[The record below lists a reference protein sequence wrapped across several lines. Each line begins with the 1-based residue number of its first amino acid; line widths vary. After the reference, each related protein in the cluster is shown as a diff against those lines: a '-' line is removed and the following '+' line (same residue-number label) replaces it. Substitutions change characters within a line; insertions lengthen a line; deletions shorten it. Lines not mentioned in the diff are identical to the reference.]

1 MISLASAAGILAA
14 IAHTASS
21 KCLLV
26 HLHGVPSYDGISLYE
41 DLTEHSREAVHAY
54 LRDKFAPVQESF
66 VAQLTSATTR
76 ANMTMPRAFPLWIQ
90 NTVILYDVEDTVEA
104 LVHEMNDIATVVE
117 DGIVHLPSMTSTSA
131 ASTPRLDD
139 MESSS
144 VQDNVKDLHA
154 DEAWSKGWTGTGVVI
169 ASIDS
174 GVRYTHNALRGSY
187 RGTQQRDGSVNHDYA
202 FWVPVSQNATALTP
216 DNADLVGHGTHTM
229 GSAVGSGG
237 IGIAPNATWIA
248 ARPFNWVFASGNVN
262 GFQCGSVMCPG
273 CLREAVAV
281 GALVGSKTL
290 WGGSGKGPS
299 PVGGMVKPDFVAPGV
314 AIRSASSLGDAK
326 FMRLT
331 GTSMATPHVSGAA
344 ALVLQ
349 AYDVDGESLPS
360 HDANWML
367 SGPSGYAAPADDHNA
382 VAA

>member
-1 MISLASAAGILAA
+1 MITFASAAGILVA

-54 LRDKFAPVQESF
+54 LRDKFAPAQASF
-66 VAQLTSATTR
+66 VAQLTSATAR

-90 NTVILYDVEDTVEA
+90 NTVILYDVQDTVEA
-104 LVHEMNDIATVVE
+104 LVHEMNGIATVVE
-117 DGIVHLPSMTSTSA
+117 DGIVHLPSMASTSA
-131 ASTPRLDD
+131 ASIPRLDD

-154 DEAWSKGWTGTGVVI
+154 DEV
-169 ASIDS
+169 
-174 GVRYTHNALRGSY
+174 
-187 RGTQQRDGSVNHDYA
+187 GTQQRDGSVNHDYA

-248 ARPFNWVFASGNVN
+248 ARPFNWVRETF
-262 GFQCGSVMCPG
+262 SVEFEFG
-273 CLREAVAV
+273 
-281 GALVGSKTL
+281 
-290 WGGSGKGPS
+290 
-299 PVGGMVKPDFVAPGV
+299 
-314 AIRSASSLGDAK
+314 I
-326 FMRLT
+326 
-331 GTSMATPHVSGAA
+331 
-344 ALVLQ
+344 
-349 AYDVDGESLPS
+349 
-360 HDANWML
+360 
-367 SGPSGYAAPADDHNA
+367 
-382 VAA
+382 

>member
-1 MISLASAAGILAA
+1 MISFASTTGILAA

-26 HLHGVPSYDGISLYE
+26 HLHGVPSHDGISLYE

-54 LRDKFAPVQESF
+54 LRDKFAPAQASF
-66 VAQLTSATTR
+66 VAQLTSATAR

-104 LVHEMNDIATVVE
+104 LVHKMNGIATVVE
-117 DGIVHLPSMTSTSA
+117 DGIVYLPSMTSTST
-131 ASTPRLDD
+131 ASIPRLDD

-248 ARPFNWVFASGNVN
+248 ARPFNWDGSAAQSDILLAGQWVMCPTTWQGTQAKCHLGADIVSNSFGADSSVHWMDHIVQAWRAAHILPVFASGNVN

-290 WGGSGKGPS
+290 WGGSGKG
-299 PVGGMVKPDFVAPGV
+299 M
-314 AIRSASSLGDAK
+314 
-326 FMRLT
+326 
-331 GTSMATPHVSGAA
+331 
-344 ALVLQ
+344 
-349 AYDVDGESLPS
+349 YD
-360 HDANWML
+360 M
-367 SGPSGYAAPADDHNA
+367 
-382 VAA
+382 

>member
-104 LVHEMNDIATVVE
+104 L
-117 DGIVHLPSMTSTSA
+117 
-131 ASTPRLDD
+131 
-139 MESSS
+139 
-144 VQDNVKDLHA
+144 
-154 DEAWSKGWTGTGVVI
+154 AWSKGWTGTGVVI

-174 GVRYTHNALRGSY
+174 GVRYTHNAL

-248 ARPFNWVFASGNVN
+248 ARPFNWVRVFASGNVN

-349 AYDVDGESLPS
+349 AYDVDS
-360 HDANWML
+360 
-367 SGPSGYAAPADDHNA
+367 
-382 VAA
+382 V